1 MNCPICQGD
10 TKVGNSRTGDQGRSI
25 RRRRECLKCPHR
37 FSTYERM
44 SLIDFQVLKSDGK
57 KEPYYR
63 HKLENGLRKALD
75 RRPVAEK
82 EFQKLLFTIEN
93 DIFNLEKETVSTEHI
108 GRIGLVHLRDMDKVA
123 YLRFASIHR
132 NFRSP
137 RAFEREIQKLEKA

>member
-1 MNCPICQGD
+1 MNCPICQGE
-10 TKVGNSRTGDQGRSI
+10 TKVVNSRPGDQGRSI
-25 RRRRECLKCPHR
+25 RRRRECLKCRQR
-37 FSTYERM
+37 FSTYEKI
-44 SLIDFQVLKSDGK
+44 SLIDFQVRKSDGK

-63 HKLENGLRKALD
+63 HKLEGGLRKALD

-93 DIFNLEKETVSTEHI
+93 DIFNLEKETVSTEQI
-108 GRIGLVHLRDMDKVA
+108 GRIVLTHLREMDKVA

-137 RAFEREIQKLEKA
+137 REFEREIQKLEKA

>member
-1 MNCPICQGD
+1 MNCPICQGE
-10 TKVGNSRTGDQGRSI
+10 TKVVNSRPGDQGRSI
-25 RRRRECLKCPHR
+25 RRRRECLKCRQR
-37 FSTYERM
+37 FSTYEKI
-44 SLIDFQVLKSDGK
+44 SLIDFQVLKSDDK

-63 HKLENGLRKALD
+63 HKLEGGLRKALD

-93 DIFNLEKETVSTEHI
+93 DIFNLEKETVSTEQI
-108 GRIGLVHLRDMDKVA
+108 GRIVLSHLRDMDKVA

-137 RAFEREIQKLEKA
+137 REFEREIQKLEKA

>member
-1 MNCPICQGD
+1 
-10 TKVGNSRTGDQGRSI
+10 
-25 RRRRECLKCPHR
+25 
-37 FSTYERM
+37 M
-44 SLIDFQVLKSDGK
+44 SLIDFQVVKQDGR

-75 RRPVAEK
+75 KRPVAEK

-93 DIFNLEKETVSTEHI
+93 DILNLEKETVSTEQI
-108 GRIGLVHLRDMDKVA
+108 GRIVLFYLRDMDKVA

>member
-1 MNCPICQGD
+1 M
-10 TKVGNSRTGDQGRSI
+10 NSRPGDQGRSI
-25 RRRRECLKCPHR
+25 RRRRECLKCRQR
-37 FSTYERM
+37 FSTYEKI
-44 SLIDFQVLKSDGK
+44 SLIDFQVLKSDDK

-63 HKLENGLRKALD
+63 HKLEGGLRKALD

-93 DIFNLEKETVSTEHI
+93 DIFNLEKETVSTEQI
-108 GRIGLVHLRDMDKVA
+108 GRIVLSHLRDMDKVA

-137 RAFEREIQKLEKA
+137 REFEREIQKLEKA